1 MNPRTY
7 INERSRVH
15 ELHAREYTTN
25 DKQDGEIEEINLIL
39 SSVIIIGVG
48 AVALFLI
55 LVVIVVIVVTALFVF
70 LALIEGKGDI
80 LITQLTV
87 LDSQQGRSYI
97 GH

>member
-15 ELHAREYTTN
+15 ELHAQEYTTN
-25 DKQDGEIEEINLIL
+25 DKQDGEMEEINLIL

-55 LVVIVVIVVTALFVF
+55 LVVIVITALFVF

-87 LDSQQGRSYI
+87 LDRQRGRSYI